1 MATNSA
7 ANGVTHKF
15 NPHFTQNVINA
26 IGPKASPRMT
36 KVIGGLIR
44 HLHDFCRE
52 EEITVDEWMAAVE
65 FVSQDLLENK
75 MKLQLTPDRSTKLAK
90 CLPMFATKAS
100 WSATSSA

>member
-1 MATNSA
+1 MATNDA

-15 NPHFTQNVINA
+15 NPHFTENVINA
-26 IGPKASPRMT
+26 TGPKASPRMR

-65 FVSQDLLENK
+65 FVSQDYSDTK
-75 MKLQLTPDRSTKLAK
+75 KLRLTLDRSTKLAE
-90 CLPMFATKAS
+90 CLPMFETKAS
-100 WSATSSA
+100 

>member
-1 MATNSA
+1 MATNGT

-15 NPHFTQNVINA
+15 NPHFTDNVINA
-26 IGPKASPRMT
+26 TGSRASPRMR

-65 FVSQDLLENK
+65 FVSQDLLRDK
-75 MKLQLTPDRSTKLAK
+75 MKL
-90 CLPMFATKAS
+90 
-100 WSATSSA
+100 